1 MNSNLGLAIEPV
13 INAVGAA
20 TRLGGVPLADEVREA
35 MDAAT
40 LTPVRMDE
48 LEVAA
53 GTRITELL
61 GVPGAYVT
69 AGGSAALS
77 LAAALVVQRRGRA
90 NGPGSSRPGGWDR
103 LCGIPGPR
111 GDGRAQIVI
120 QATQYDTHDI
130 AYAVAG
136 AEVVR
141 VGYHRD
147 SDPDYIRTAIGPHT
161 VAVAF
166 RTGSPW
172 QGGAVD
178 LARVAEI
185 AHEAGLLVI
194 VDAAVTVPPV
204 ENLHAMFA
212 DGADLVAVCGG
223 KLFRGPQAS
232 GLLCGAPELLDEIAL
247 LHQDMGER
255 NPTWWPPSFVRDDP
269 VRQREL
275 PAPRAGIARGM
286 KVGREQIMGLVAA
299 IERYVKDPGADELLG
314 IRELEVAEAILR
326 GSDELEVLKTISV
339 DTGLPSLTLRPA
351 RSAPAVEE
359 IVRRLTLGRPR
370 VIVGEGSAWRGELTI
385 APNALLPGHGKQL
398 ADAIVAALAG

>member
-1 MNSNLGLAIEPV
+1 MNSYLGLAIEPV

-20 TRLGGVPLADEVREA
+20 TRLGGVQLADAVREA

-48 LEVAA
+48 LQVAA
-53 GTRITELL
+53 GSRIAELL

-77 LAAALVVQRRGRA
+77 MAAALVVQQRGRA

-141 VGYHRD
+141 VGYHED
-147 SDPDYIRTAIGPHT
+147 THPDYIRTAIGPHT
-161 VAVAF
+161 VGVAF
-166 RTGSPW
+166 RSGSAW
-172 QGGAVD
+172 QGGDVD
-178 LARVAEI
+178 LPTVAEI
-185 AHEAGLLVI
+185 AHQAGLMVI

-204 ENLHAMFA
+204 DNLHKIFA

-255 NPTWWPPSFVRDDP
+255 DPTWWPPSFVRDEP
-269 VRQREL
+269 KGQRDL
-275 PAPRAGIARGM
+275 RAPRAGIARGM
-286 KVGREQIMGLVAA
+286 KVGREQIMGLLAA
-299 IERYVKDPGADELLG
+299 IERYLKNPGADELPG
-314 IRELEVAEAILR
+314 IRELEAAEAILR
-326 GSDELEVLKTISV
+326 GSDHLEVSKTVSA
-339 DTGLPSLTLRPA
+339 DTGLPIVTLRLAPT
-351 RSAPAVEE
+351 APALEE
-359 IVRRLTLGRPR
+359 LVRRLTLVRPR
-370 VIVGEGSAWRGELTI
+370 VLLGEASAWRGDLTI
-385 APNALLPGHGKQL
+385 APNALLPGQGKQL
-398 ADAIVAALAG
+398 ADAVLAALAG

>member
-1 MNSNLGLAIEPV
+1 MDPYLGLAIEPV

-20 TRLGGVPLADEVREA
+20 TRLGGVQLADEVRAA
-35 MDAAT
+35 MHAAT

-48 LEVAA
+48 LQVAA
-53 GTRITELL
+53 GSRIAELL

-77 LAAALVVQRRGRA
+77 MAAALVVQRRGRA
-90 NGPGSSRPGGWDR
+90 NGPGSSHPGGWDR

-141 VGYHRD
+141 VGYHHD
-147 SDPDYIRTAIGPHT
+147 SHPDYVRTAIGRDT

-166 RTGSPW
+166 RTGTAW
-172 QGGAVD
+172 QDGVAD
-178 LARVAEI
+178 LRTVAEI
-185 AHEAGLLVI
+185 AHEAGLPVL
-194 VDAAVTVPPV
+194 VDAAVTVPPIK
-204 ENLHAMFA
+204 NLHQMFA

-255 NPTWWPPSFVRDDP
+255 HPTWWPPTFVRDEP
-269 VRQREL
+269 RQPRKL

-286 KVGREQIMGLVAA
+286 KVGREQVVGLLAA
-299 IERYVKDPGADELLG
+299 VERYTRDPGADERPG
-314 IRELEVAEAILR
+314 IRELEEAETILR
-326 GSDELEVLKTISV
+326 ASDQLEVSKTVSP
-339 DTGLPSLTLRPA
+339 DTGLPIVTLRLGRTRPA
-351 RSAPAVEE
+351 LDE

-370 VIVGEGSAWRGELTI
+370 VILGEGSAWRDELTI
-385 APNALLPGHGKQL
+385 TPSALLPGQGKQL
-398 ADAIVAALAG
+398 ARAVLKALAD